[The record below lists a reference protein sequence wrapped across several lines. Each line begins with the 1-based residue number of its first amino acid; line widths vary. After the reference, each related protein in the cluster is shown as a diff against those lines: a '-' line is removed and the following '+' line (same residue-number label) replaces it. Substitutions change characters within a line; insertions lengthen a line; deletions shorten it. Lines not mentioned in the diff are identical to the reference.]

1 MARPA
6 WWDDAC
12 AGLAA
17 ADPVMAR
24 LIASWPDAEL
34 VSRGEPFETL
44 LRAIV
49 GQQISVR
56 AADAVWKRLSAVLS
70 GQPSPERVL
79 ALPEEVLRSAG
90 LSARKVLYARDLAE
104 CFTDGRV
111 NPAAHAGLDDEA
123 LIAEL
128 VAVRGIG
135 RWTAEM
141 YLIFNQLRPDVWP
154 VDDIG
159 LQRAMARHYAL
170 EDQKTSLAQL
180 RVMGERFAP
189 WRTVATWYLWRSL
202 DPQTVLY

>member
-79 ALPEEVLRSAG
+79 ALPAVAAMQPDARTRRLHYDWMEAG
-90 LSARKVLYARDLAE
+90 E
-104 CFTDGRV
+104 HT
-111 NPAAHAGLDDEA
+111 
-123 LIAEL
+123 
-128 VAVRGIG
+128 
-135 RWTAEM
+135 
-141 YLIFNQLRPDVWP
+141 Q
-154 VDDIG
+154 
-159 LQRAMARHYAL
+159 
-170 EDQKTSLAQL
+170 
-180 RVMGERFAP
+180 
-189 WRTVATWYLWRSL
+189 RTVAALSQQLRRAGSIRVDFL
-202 DPQTVLY
+202 NDKISFRC